1 MMYPQSLNSIILK
14 YYILLAPEKGVL
26 LTAER
31 TRGKIGRQ
39 GIRPERVWVEETS
52 WVCSMG
58 PLHRGQNPKMAIE
71 LAPHCLTK
79 KYRTVGNNVGCRDG

>member
-1 MMYPQSLNSIILK
+1 MYPQSLNSIILK

-39 GIRPERVWVEETS
+39 GIRPKRVWMGKTS

-58 PLHRGQNPKMAIE
+58 PHTEVGIPRWLKPA
-71 LAPHCLTK
+71 LCCLTK
-79 KYRTVGNNVGCRDG
+79 KYRMVGNDVGCRDG